1 MRSFVPHVV
10 LFLLTILSTFII
22 GGPIYSLAILS
33 ILVAHE
39 MGHYLA
45 SRKYGV
51 PSSLPYFIPF
61 PLPPFGTLGAVIKT
75 RGAIPNRKALFDIG
89 SSGPLCGLA
98 LAIPAVVVG
107 LLLSDVVNVSQP
119 VANSFSLADSPL
131 FAVLQRLTIG
141 ATPPGTDVVLHPIA
155 YAGWVGLF
163 ITSLNLLPTGQL
175 DGGHIIYALFGR
187 HSKIIFRLTLLTI
200 TLICLIYNLGW
211 LLLVIILLLVGY
223 KHPPPLD
230 DFTPLDWRR
239 KAVGALTFVIFFTA
253 FTPIPFPGLSGGL
266 KEVLSSWLKPS

>member
-1 MRSFVPHVV
+1 MRSLVPHVV
-10 LFLLTILSTFII
+10 LFLLTILSTYII
-22 GGPIYSLAILS
+22 GGFVYSLAILS

-39 MGHYLA
+39 TGHYLA

-61 PLPPFGTLGAVIKT
+61 PLPPFGTLGAVIRTKGT
-75 RGAIPNRKALFDIG
+75 IPHRKALFDIG

-107 LLLSDVVNVSQP
+107 LLLSNVVNVSQP
-119 VANSFSLADSPL
+119 VANSFSLAGSPL
-131 FAVLQRLTIG
+131 FTFLQRLTIG
-141 ATPPGTDVVLHPIA
+141 VTPPGTDVVLHPIG

-187 HSKIIFRLTLLTI
+187 HSKIIFRLTLVGI
-200 TLICLIYNLGW
+200 TLISLIYNVGW
-211 LLLVIILLLVGY
+211 LLLVIILLFIGY

-230 DFTPLDWRR
+230 DTTPLDWRR
-239 KAVGALTFVIFFTA
+239 KAIGALAFVIFFTA
-253 FTPIPFPGLSGGL
+253 FTPIPFPGLSVGF
-266 KEVLSSWLKPS
+266 KEALSSWFKP